1 MLRSE
6 WTRWEDALE
15 TLQEME
21 QACGPHPHRETFHT
35 LETAGN
41 FLEVMAKCHYSMELG
56 CREHERSNHA

>member
-21 QACGPHPHRETFHT
+21 REFGPNPQRETFHVR
-35 LETAGN
+35 EGED
-41 FLEVMAKCHYSMELG
+41 FLEMMAMHHYSMELAF
-56 CREHERSNHA
+56 REQRRQ